1 MNATLRK
8 ILIIS
13 GAALGAVIV
22 AVAAVFIILKAGS
35 RAANARLD
43 DSHSSSLSAVSSGPE
58 KPIDNGIRLVISSPE
73 QETMN
78 VTAPDFTFSGT
89 SDPAEPLTVNGA
101 AIERGEDGAFTY
113 NVTLNVGKNTFA
125 FEHKGETKT
134 YTVNYR
140 YVIIESYSPAKAQT
154 YPSGSTL
161 VVNVMARKGSAVTAT
176 FNGSA
181 QNLTVANNSN
191 DEKSDF
197 VSYNGVFKL
206 PGNNA
211 QNLNLGK
218 IVFKATH
225 AGKSESFSSGVIT
238 CKRSDVIVDYDP
250 KATPTGGRYMN
261 VGSGYIAEITAETAE
276 TFDGNVSAAAL
287 KNGSVDWSRP
297 TNNYLPRG
305 TVDYCSPDYVIYET
319 KSQKNEYITLRAGYR
334 VYKQKKDKPYTELK
348 QVTKQYIGTLPDH
361 NEVKLASF
369 ENGDTHTVLTF
380 DTNWKAPFYFD
391 LKPQEYENPSKQ
403 NYSVTAITFQYVEIT
418 FCYATECDD
427 EIIIPEGNRLFE
439 RAEIKKNMNADKSAV
454 IDCTLRLYLKKPG
467 AFYGWD
473 CAYNDAGQL
482 VFTFLNPKKVTA
494 ADNEYRTNLNGAK
507 ILIDVGHGG
516 KDGGAAGFGSFK
528 NSYCEKIA
536 NLNLAKK
543 IKAELEKAGAKVVMT
558 RTGDTTSSG
567 DEKIAIL
574 KREKPDYCIAVH
586 HNSSTSGDARGFGA
600 YYSNAFSKRPSEF
613 VLSQTKNSTSLYTK
627 FIFNWHYYFM
637 CRITTCPVVL
647 TENGFMSNAADFAII
662 NNDAKN
668 TEKAKA
674 ITRGIVDYF
683 NSIQLEN
690 TD

>member
-161 VVNVMARKGSAVTAT
+161 VVNVMARKGSGVTAT
-176 FNGSA
+176 FNGST

-197 VSYNGVFKL
+197 ISYNGVFKL
-206 PGNNA
+206 PGNNT

-225 AGKSESFSSGVIT
+225 AGKSESFSSGIIT
-238 CKRSDVIVDYDP
+238 CKKSDIIVDYDP
-250 KATPTGGRYMN
+250 KATPTGGKYMN
-261 VGSGYIAEITAETAE
+261 VGSGCIAEIVGETAE

-305 TVDYCSPDYVIYET
+305 TVDYSSSSPVIYE
-319 KSQKNEYITLRAGYR
+319 KSGGNGKKQTITYYTLRAGYR
-334 VYKQKKDKPYTELK
+334 VYKETQDKPRNEPK
-348 QVTKQYIGTLPDH
+348 QITRQYPGTLPDH
-361 NEVKLASF
+361 NEIKLASF

-391 LKPQEYENPSKQ
+391 LWQQ
-403 NYSVTAITFQYVEIT
+403 NYANPATQNYNVSAITFQYVDIT
-418 FCYATECDD
+418 FCYATEFDGN
-427 EIIIPEGNRLFE
+427 ITIPEGNPLFDG
-439 RAEIKKNMNADKSAV
+439 AEIVKNMNSDKSAV
-454 IDCTLRLYLKKPG
+454 RDYTLRLHLKKTG

-516 KDGGAAGFGSFK
+516 TDGGAVYNGYKESA
-528 NSYCEKIA
+528 A
-536 NLNLAKK
+536 NLKLAYK
-543 IKAELEKAGAKVVMT
+543 IKAELEKIGARVVMT
-558 RTGDTTSSG
+558 RTGDTISSAF
-567 DEKIAIL
+567 DKIAIL

-613 VLSQTKNSTSLYTK
+613 VLSKTKNSTSLYTN

-683 NSIQLEN
+683 NSIQ
-690 TD
+690 

>member
-43 DSHSSSLSAVSSGPE
+43 DSHLSSLSAVSSGPE

-176 FNGSA
+176 FNGST

-197 VSYNGVFKL
+197 ISYNGVFKL
-206 PGNNA
+206 PGNNT

-225 AGKSESFSSGVIT
+225 AGKSESFSSGIIT
-238 CKRSDVIVDYDP
+238 CKKSDIIVDYDP
-250 KATPTGGRYMN
+250 KTTPTGGKYMN
-261 VGSGYIAEITAETAE
+261 VGSGCIAEIVGETAE

-305 TVDYCSPDYVIYET
+305 TVDYSSSSPVIYE
-319 KSQKNEYITLRAGYR
+319 KSGGNGKKQTITYYTLRAGYR
-334 VYKQKKDKPYTELK
+334 VYKETQDKPRNEPK
-348 QVTKQYIGTLPDH
+348 QITRQYPGTLPDH
-361 NEVKLASF
+361 NEIKLASF

-391 LKPQEYENPSKQ
+391 LWQQ
-403 NYSVTAITFQYVEIT
+403 NYANPATQNYNVSAITFQYVDIT
-418 FCYATECDD
+418 FCYATEFDGN
-427 EIIIPEGNRLFE
+427 ITIPEGNQLFDG
-439 RAEIKKNMNADKSAV
+439 AEIVKNMNSDKSAV
-454 IDCTLRLYLKKPG
+454 RDYTLRLHLKKTG

-516 KDGGAAGFGSFK
+516 TDGGAVYNGYKESA
-528 NSYCEKIA
+528 A
-536 NLNLAKK
+536 NLKLAYK
-543 IKAELEKAGAKVVMT
+543 IKAELEKIGARVVMT
-558 RTGDTTSSG
+558 RTGDTVSSAF
-567 DEKIAIL
+567 DKIAIL

-613 VLSQTKNSTSLYTK
+613 VLSKTKNSTSLYTN

-683 NSIQLEN
+683 NSIQ
-690 TD
+690 

>member
-43 DSHSSSLSAVSSGPE
+43 DSHLSSLSAVGSGPE

-101 AIERGEDGAFTY
+101 VIERGEDGAFTY

-161 VVNVMARKGSAVTAT
+161 VVNVMARKGSGVTAT
-176 FNGSA
+176 FNGST

-197 VSYNGVFKL
+197 ISYNGVFKL
-206 PGNNA
+206 PGNNT

-225 AGKSESFSSGVIT
+225 AGKSESFSSGIIT
-238 CKRSDVIVDYDP
+238 CKKSDIIVDYDP
-250 KATPTGGRYMN
+250 KATPTGGKYMN
-261 VGSGYIAEITAETAE
+261 VGSGCIAEIVGETAE

-305 TVDYCSPDYVIYET
+305 TVDYSSSSPVIYE
-319 KSQKNEYITLRAGYR
+319 KSGGNGKKQTITYYTLRAGYR
-334 VYKQKKDKPYTELK
+334 VYKETQDKPRNEPK
-348 QVTKQYIGTLPDH
+348 QITRQYPGTLPDH
-361 NEVKLASF
+361 NEIKLASF

-391 LKPQEYENPSKQ
+391 IWQQ
-403 NYSVTAITFQYVEIT
+403 NYANPATQNYNVSAITFQYVDIT
-418 FCYATECDD
+418 FCYATEFDGN
-427 EIIIPEGNRLFE
+427 ITIPEGNPLFDG
-439 RAEIKKNMNADKSAV
+439 AEIVKNMNSDKSAV
-454 IDCTLRLYLKKPG
+454 RDYTLRLHLKKTG

-516 KDGGAAGFGSFK
+516 TDGGAVYNGYKESA
-528 NSYCEKIA
+528 A
-536 NLNLAKK
+536 NLKLAYK
-543 IKAELEKAGAKVVMT
+543 IKAELEKIGARVVMT
-558 RTGDTTSSG
+558 RTGDTVSSAF
-567 DEKIAIL
+567 DKIAIL

-600 YYSNAFSKRPSEF
+600 YYSNAFSKRPSEY
-613 VLSQTKNSTSLYTK
+613 VLKQTENTTSFYTK
-627 FIFNWHYYFM
+627 FIFKWHYYFM

-683 NSIQLEN
+683 NSIQ
-690 TD
+690 

>member
-43 DSHSSSLSAVSSGPE
+43 DSHLSSLSAVSSGPE

-176 FNGSA
+176 FNGST

-197 VSYNGVFKL
+197 ISYNGVFKL
-206 PGNNA
+206 PGNNT

-225 AGKSESFSSGVIT
+225 AGKSESFSSGIIT
-238 CKRSDVIVDYDP
+238 CKKSDIIVDYDP
-250 KATPTGGRYMN
+250 KATPTGGKYMN
-261 VGSGYIAEITAETAE
+261 VGSGCIAEIVGETAE

-305 TVDYCSPDYVIYET
+305 TVDYSSSSPVIYE
-319 KSQKNEYITLRAGYR
+319 KSGGNGKKQTITYYTLRAGYR
-334 VYKQKKDKPYTELK
+334 VYKETQDKPRNEPK
-348 QVTKQYIGTLPDH
+348 QITRQYPGTLPDH
-361 NEVKLASF
+361 NEIKLASF

-391 LKPQEYENPSKQ
+391 LWQQ
-403 NYSVTAITFQYVEIT
+403 NYANPATQNYNVSAITFQYVDIT
-418 FCYATECDD
+418 FCYATEFDGN
-427 EIIIPEGNRLFE
+427 ITIPEGNPLFDG
-439 RAEIKKNMNADKSAV
+439 AEIVKNMNSDKSAV
-454 IDCTLRLYLKKPG
+454 RDYTLRLHLKKTG

-516 KDGGAAGFGSFK
+516 TDGGAVYNGYKESA
-528 NSYCEKIA
+528 A
-536 NLNLAKK
+536 NLKLAYK
-543 IKAELEKAGAKVVMT
+543 IKAELEKIGARVVMT
-558 RTGDTTSSG
+558 RTGDTISSAF
-567 DEKIAIL
+567 DKIAIL

-600 YYSNAFSKRPSEF
+600 YYSNAFSKRPSEY
-613 VLSQTKNSTSLYTK
+613 VLKQTENTTSFYTK
-627 FIFNWHYYFM
+627 FIFKWHYYFM

-683 NSIQLEN
+683 NSIQ
-690 TD
+690 

>member
-8 ILIIS
+8 ALIIS
-13 GAALGAVIV
+13 GAALGAVIAATV
-22 AVAAVFIILKAGS
+22 AVVIILKTGS

-43 DSHSSSLSAVSSGPE
+43 NPPVSSALASSEPQA
-58 KPIDNGIRLVISSPE
+58 PVDNGIRLVISSPE
-73 QETMN
+73 NDTLN
-78 VTAPDFTFSGT
+78 VTAPEFTFSGT
-89 SDPAEPLTVNGA
+89 SDPAEPLTVNGTA
-101 AIERGEDGAFTY
+101 VERGEDGAFTY

-161 VVNVMARKGSAVTAT
+161 VVNVMAHKGSAVTAT
-176 FNGSA
+176 FNGST

-197 VSYNGVFKL
+197 ISFNGVFEL
-206 PGNNA
+206 PKDNA
-211 QNLNLGK
+211 QDINLGK

-225 AGKSESFSSGVIT
+225 AGKSESFSSGAIT
-238 CKRSDVIVDYDP
+238 CKKSDIIVDYDP

-261 VGSGYIAEITAETAE
+261 VGSGCIAEIVGETAE
-276 TFDGNVSAAAL
+276 TFDGNVSAASL

-305 TVDYCSPDYVIYET
+305 TVDYSSPNPVIYE
-319 KSQKNEYITLRAGYR
+319 SGSVKNEYVTLRAGYR
-334 VYKQKKDKPYTELK
+334 VYKQTRDKPNTRYEQITT
-348 QVTKQYIGTLPDH
+348 QRIGTLPDH
-361 NEVKLASF
+361 NEIKAAVI
-369 ENGDTHTVLTF
+369 ENGDTHTVLTVNT
-380 DTNWKAPFYFD
+380 DWKAPFYFD
-391 LKPQEYENPSKQ
+391 LLPQAYANPSTQ
-403 NYSVTAITFQYVEIT
+403 NYNVSSVTFRYIDIT
-418 FCYATECDD
+418 FCYATVFEG
-427 EIIIPEGNRLFE
+427 EIAIPEDNPLFE
-439 RAEIKKNMNADKSAV
+439 RAEVIKNMNAGGTAV
-454 IDCTLRLYLKKPG
+454 RDYTLRLFLKKQG

-482 VFTFLNPKKVTA
+482 VFTFLNPRKITA
-494 ADNEYRTNLNGAK
+494 ADNEYGFNLNGAK

-516 KDGGAAGFGSFK
+516 RDSGAAGLGSFA

-543 IKAELEKAGAKVVMT
+543 IEAELVKTGAKVIMT
-558 RTGDTTSSG
+558 RTGDITSSTF
-567 DEKIAIL
+567 DKISIL

-586 HNSSTSGDARGFGA
+586 HNSSVNGGAKGFGA
-600 YYSNAFSKRPSEF
+600 YYSNAFSKKPSEF
-613 VLSQTKNSTSLYTK
+613 VLAQTKATPLYSD

-647 TENGFMSNAADFAII
+647 TENGFMSNSSDFSII
-662 NNDAKN
+662 RNDAKN

-674 ITRGIVDYF
+674 ITRGIVDHF
-683 NSIQLEN
+683 RSIQ
-690 TD
+690 